1 MPRLDSWIESGYYSF
16 LLNFRDIICKSAQQL
31 EQKTPETQT
40 SPMSEDQRLEAI
52 KNFLFQ
58 QLHQKY
64 QDLSKQVNDI
74 PFNPE
79 LKKLI
84 VMYFDTGFLWAK
96 EAFQVIC
103 N

>member
-1 MPRLDSWIESGYYSF
+1 MQ
-16 LLNFRDIICKSAQQL
+16 SAQQL

-84 VMYFDTGFLWAK
+84 VMYFDIGFLWAK
-96 EAFQVIC
+96 EAFQVLQL
-103 N
+103 NPPPQVVGHATSDKK